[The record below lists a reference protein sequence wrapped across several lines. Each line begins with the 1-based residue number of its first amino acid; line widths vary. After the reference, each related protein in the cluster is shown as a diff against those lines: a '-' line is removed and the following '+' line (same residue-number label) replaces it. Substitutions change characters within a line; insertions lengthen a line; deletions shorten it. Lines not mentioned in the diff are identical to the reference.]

1 LHLVVKGSPVIS
13 SKKRKMKGFAPR
25 LMDQEMNE
33 RLEDPAQGE
42 KSQWDAFAERNRD
55 AAATKGA
62 PRQSY
67 TA

>member
-1 LHLVVKGSPVIS
+1 
-13 SKKRKMKGFAPR
+13 MKGFAPR

-55 AAATKGA
+55 AAATK
-62 PRQSY
+62 
-67 TA
+67 

>member
-1 LHLVVKGSPVIS
+1 
-13 SKKRKMKGFAPR
+13 
-25 LMDQEMNE
+25 
-33 RLEDPAQGE
+33 

-67 TA
+67 TAWSGMA

>member
-1 LHLVVKGSPVIS
+1 
-13 SKKRKMKGFAPR
+13 MKGFAPR

-42 KSQWDAFAERNRD
+42 KSQWDAFAERNRY